1 MNQHMEF
8 GRLIPVDLRDAWTRE
23 DTHFTPWLARAEN
36 LALLGQAVGLELEL
50 EGQEQNVGPFR
61 ADILCKDTAD
71 GSLVLIENQIER
83 TDHTHLGQVIT
94 YAAGLDAVSVI
105 WIAKRFTDE
114 HRAALDWLNEV
125 SHDKIRFFGL
135 EVELWRIGD
144 SAPAP
149 KFNIIAR
156 PNAWSRTIRESTGG
170 ASTEHQSFRLE
181 FWSSFLA
188 YLDREECSLTSARTP
203 SKDHWMT
210 WGIGRTGFQLN
221 ASIGFR
227 DKWIAAQLVIEGNQG
242 RGPYEALLAQRD
254 VIESEISTA
263 IVWDSVEGRKA
274 SYIQARRDDVD
285 PMDRTQWP
293 AIHLWLRDHLQ
304 VMDAAFRGRVASLD
318 VSGSEAA

>member
-1 MNQHMEF
+1 
-8 GRLIPVDLRDAWTRE
+8 
-23 DTHFTPWLARAEN
+23 
-36 LALLGQAVGLELEL
+36 
-50 EGQEQNVGPFR
+50 
-61 ADILCKDTAD
+61 
-71 GSLVLIENQIER
+71 
-83 TDHTHLGQVIT
+83 
-94 YAAGLDAVSVI
+94 
-105 WIAKRFTDE
+105 
-114 HRAALDWLNEV
+114 
-125 SHDKIRFFGL
+125 
-135 EVELWRIGD
+135 
-144 SAPAP
+144 
-149 KFNIIAR
+149 
-156 PNAWSRTIRESTGG
+156 
-170 ASTEHQSFRLE
+170 
-181 FWSSFLA
+181 
-188 YLDREECSLTSARTP
+188 
-203 SKDHWMT
+203 MT

-227 DKWIAAQLVIEGNQG
+227 DKWIAAQLVIEGNQR